1 MTSFSPGRLGLR
13 AKFAVIAVA
22 ALLLGGVAVGYTLR
36 STPEPSTGPAVTS
49 DGPERRTTGPGGP
62 RLMVLSNGVRSSV
75 ALRDPAG
82 PREVSSQRCERVYA
96 AADTVAC
103 LAPAGALE
111 GPKLLVSD
119 RHARARESVRLTGI
133 PNRLRVSAS
142 GRMVSWTV
150 FVGGDSYAGS
160 SFSTRT
166 GILDTEGGLRLD
178 TLEDFRITREGKP
191 YRAADANYWGVTF
204 AADDNRFYAT
214 LSTDGH
220 RYLVEGDL
228 AARTVRTL
236 ADNVECP
243 SLSPDGDRIAFKQ
256 AVDGDPAKG
265 WRPAVLDLATL
276 ETSRLA
282 EHRSMDDQ
290 PVWLDD
296 RTIAYALQRPDGV
309 NDVWSVPADGSGAAR
324 LLVPQA
330 NSPAPVA

>member
-1 MTSFSPGRLGLR
+1 MTTSLPGRLGLR
-13 AKFAVIAVA
+13 TRFAVVAVA
-22 ALLLGGVAVGYTLR
+22 ALLLGGTAVGYTLHAA
-36 STPEPSTGPAVTS
+36 PERTTGATVVP
-49 DGPERRTTGPGGP
+49 DGPERRRAGSGGP
-62 RLMVLSNGVRSSV
+62 RLMVLSNGVQSSV
-75 ALRDPAG
+75 ALSDPAG
-82 PREVSSQRCERVYA
+82 PREVGSQRCERLYA
-96 AADTVAC
+96 AGDTVAC
-103 LAPAGALE
+103 LAPAGALK
-111 GPKLLVSD
+111 GPKLVVSD
-119 RHARARESVRLTGI
+119 RRARQRESVQLSGI

-166 GILDTEGGLRLD
+166 GILDTESGLRLK
-178 TLEDFRITREGKP
+178 TLEDFRITREGRP
-191 YRAADANYWGVTF
+191 YRAADVNYWGVTF
-204 AADDNRFYAT
+204 APDDNRFYAT

-243 SLSPDGDRIAFKQ
+243 SLSPDGTRIAFKQ

-265 WRPAVLDLATL
+265 WRPAVLDLT
-276 ETSRLA
+276 TFGTTRLA
-282 EHRSMDDQ
+282 EDRSMDDQ

-296 RTIAYALQRPDGV
+296 RTVAYALQRPDGV
-309 NDVWSVPADGSGAAR
+309 NDVWSVPADGSGTAR